1 MSNTLS
7 KLAFG
12 LGIAYIELLSM
23 SYDLKLNTH
32 YTKESLSTSL
42 NCELLA
48 HFKWD
53 FTRSFLKSWLILKTQ
68 TQFFLESPTFAY
80 ADLSL
85 IQLFF
90 VFDYQLHV
98 AKSGLSILA
107 TCSWYRINTLAP
119 NWLFF
124 FLQISCIHPE
134 LNNLTS
140 SYLNAFFWFQIFQD
154 CSCKCAFYTCDFS
167 NSTKNSTKWN

>member
-32 YTKESLSTSL
+32 YTKESLLTSL

-53 FTRSFLKSWLILKTQ
+53 FSSKSWLILKTQ

-107 TCSWYRINTLAP
+107 TCSWYRMIRIR
-119 NWLFF
+119 WLRIDCFF
-124 FLQISCIHPE
+124 FKNIPY
-134 LNNLTS
+134 S
-140 SYLNAFFWFQIFQD
+140 SRV
-154 CSCKCAFYTCDFS
+154 K
-167 NSTKNSTKWN
+167 